1 MSNASSPR
9 AAIWKA
15 WLAALL
21 WLGLIAFES
30 TNALSAAKTS
40 RILYPLL
47 HFLLGLDPVRFLT
60 WHFFLR
66 KTGHVIGY
74 AVLSFLLYRAWK
86 VTISVNGNRRWS
98 IVWASIAFT
107 MTALVASL
115 DEWHQT
121 FLPSRTGTIHD
132 VLLDSAAALLAQLL
146 IYLWLRGWQKP
157 NPSPPAGKPRP
168 RMLTHNAAAL
178 E

>member
-1 MSNASSPR
+1 LSTDIPPR
-9 AAIWKA
+9 PAIWKP

-40 RILYPLL
+40 RILYLLL
-47 HFLLGLDPVRFLT
+47 HFLLGLDPIRFLT

-74 AVLSFLLYRAWK
+74 AVLSVLFYRAWK
-86 VTISVNGNRRWS
+86 ATIPIQCDPRWS
-98 IVWASIAFT
+98 IVWGRIAFT

-121 FLPSRTGTIHD
+121 FLPSRTGTLWD
-132 VLLDSAAALLAQLL
+132 VLLDSTAALTAQLL
-146 IYLWLRGWQKP
+146 IFLWLRGWQRRTL
-157 NPSPPAGKPRP
+157 SAREERRTAGLIREK
-168 RMLTHNAAAL
+168 TSTGD
-178 E
+178 

>member
-1 MSNASSPR
+1 LSTDIPPR
-9 AAIWKA
+9 PAVWKP

-47 HFLLGLDPVRFLT
+47 HFLLGIDPVRFLT

-74 AVLSFLLYRAWK
+74 AVLSLLFYRAWK
-86 VTISVNGNRRWS
+86 ATILVRGDPRWS
-98 IVWASIAFT
+98 IVWARIAFT

-121 FLPSRTGTIHD
+121 FLPSRTGTLWD
-132 VLLDSAAALLAQLL
+132 VLLDSTAALTAQLL
-146 IYLWLRGWQKP
+146 IFLWLRGWQRQTL
-157 NPSPPAGKPRP
+157 SARQESRAAGLIGEK
-168 RMLTHNAAAL
+168 TSTGD
-178 E
+178 

>member
-1 MSNASSPR
+1 LSTDIPPHP
-9 AAIWKA
+9 AIWKP

-40 RILYPLL
+40 RILYLLL
-47 HFLLGLDPVRFLT
+47 HFLLGLDPIRFLT

-74 AVLSFLLYRAWK
+74 AVLSVLFYRAWK
-86 VTISVNGNRRWS
+86 ATIPIQCDPRWS
-98 IVWASIAFT
+98 IVWGRIFA

-115 DEWHQT
+115 GLIGMPFCLRELALWDD
-121 FLPSRTGTIHD
+121 LPACTHR
-132 VLLDSAAALLAQLL
+132 ALLSVCR
-146 IYLWLRGWQKP
+146 LRGWQDGP
-157 NPSPPAGKPRP
+157 IGSPKRAPQVDQRK
-168 RMLTHNAAAL
+168 AARETGAVP
-178 E
+178 